1 MAQDISIWGATYE
14 DVAAVELP
22 KSGGGTATF
31 TDVSDTT
38 ADASEV
44 ISGKVFYSSGGV
56 RSVGTYVDQDTTYSD
71 FTGATT
77 SAGGTS
83 GLVPAPATQSSA
95 TYLARTFISSDGIW
109 RRLASLATR
118 TSDRYSVGIRATNIA
133 TETYYDATSALLAAT
148 TSYAGVMTATDKTN
162 LTNLLEGNIPFDTS
176 ASSGTTDGDLYAA
189 LVNFGWDSDCIV

>member
-83 GLVPAPATQSSA
+83 GLVPAPSADSTTGRLERTFLNALGSWRYFELNSSRSNNTYSVALYSKGFDSSSA
-95 TYLARTFISSDGIW
+95 AYTAHLY
-109 RRLASLATR
+109 
-118 TSDRYSVGIRATNIA
+118 
-133 TETYYDATSALLAAT
+133 AAT
-148 TSYAGVMTATDKTN
+148 TAAAGVMTATDKTN
-162 LTNLLEGNIPFDTS
+162 LDNGYVPLDTT
-176 ASSGTTDGDLYAA
+176 AASGTTDGDLYAA